1 MKPCRKNRKLI
12 AWLVMDA
19 LDTAEAAEL
28 ARHFQTCEPCRR
40 YREEISFVK
49 QTVSSLELMPDLVDV
64 KNWSYSHENRVSRAA
79 NQESPSPGL
88 PFWRLA
94 LPALVIVVFGLLVY
108 SELERQ
114 RVIAPAV
121 PVQSGPATDLP
132 PTLANYR
139 AIANQSLDE
148 LDELLA
154 RQGQRP
160 VPSPSARI
168 LASLNVP
175 D

>member
-19 LDTAEAAEL
+19 LEAAEAAEL
-28 ARHFQTCEPCRR
+28 ARHLQTCEACRR

-49 QTVSSLELMPDLVDV
+49 QTVSSLELMPGLVDV
-64 KNWSYSHENRVSRAA
+64 KKRTYRHESRVSRAA
-79 NQESPSPGL
+79 NRESRPLGL
-88 PFWRLA
+88 PLWRLA
-94 LPALVIVVFGLLVY
+94 LPAIVIVMFGLLVF

-114 RVIAPAV
+114 RGVPPPVPA
-121 PVQSGPATDLP
+121 QSGPATDLP

-160 VPSPSARI
+160 VPSPSART